1 MGALPRILLLM
12 FSSEFRFTQMVA
24 EKNLK
29 TSVLKIKSHEFKL
42 SKVLSLYDAIIF
54 IHMEPVNMTPGV
66 LNDSHLGYPKEKL

>member
-1 MGALPRILLLM
+1 M
-12 FSSEFRFTQMVA
+12 
-24 EKNLK
+24 N
-29 TSVLKIKSHEFKL
+29 L